1 MSLFRRCLLALAA
14 AAVLAGALVGGT
26 PAGAQTP
33 PPAAPAPAAPFA
45 IPPDMEVLFWPA
57 ERRERDLRRMPE
69 LIPHARIDPSPN
81 PRPLPEGE
89 PLDLDPTANM
99 EAARV
104 AGVLVLQDGRVRLE
118 RNGLGLTPDDVW
130 ASFSMTKS
138 LTATLVGAALVDG
151 ALRSTGDLVTDYL
164 PELAG
169 GAYEGVRIGHILTM
183 TSGAAW
189 DEDYTDPTSDVARF
203 YLTPPP
209 AGEDA
214 TVAYMRR
221 LERAFP
227 PGERWNYNTGETN
240 LIGVLVARATGQPL
254 AAYLKEKIWDPAG
267 MESAAFWMLDA
278 QGRESGGCCV
288 SATLR
293 DWGRVGQMALERGA
307 VPGGQIA
314 SPRWFERAT
323 AQSIDFPENDRGY
336 GFQWWTRAEGTR
348 FEANGI
354 FGQQIHVDPER
365 RLVVVILSSWP
376 TATGRA
382 RSAARDALLDQVRAA
397 VE

>member
-1 MSLFRRCLLALAA
+1 MSLLRRCLPALAA
-14 AAVLAGALVGGT
+14 AALVAAAV

-33 PPAAPAPAAPFA
+33 PAAPAATPFA
-45 IPPDMEVLFWPA
+45 IPPDMQVLFWPA

-69 LIPHARIDPSPN
+69 LIPHARIDPSPS
-81 PRPLPEGE
+81 PRPLPEGAL
-89 PLDLDPTANM
+89 LDLDPTAYM
-99 EAARV
+99 EAERI

-118 RNGLGLTPDDVW
+118 RYGLGMTPQDVW
-130 ASFSMTKS
+130 NSFSMTKS
-138 LTATLVGAALVDG
+138 LTSTLVGVAIAEGKIGSAYDPVD
-151 ALRSTGDLVTDYL
+151 RYI

-169 GAYEGVRIGHILTM
+169 SAYAGVPLANVLTM
-183 TSGAAW
+183 TSGARW

-209 AGEDA
+209 PGEDA

-221 LERAFP
+221 LERAHP

-278 QGRESGGCCV
+278 QGKESGGCCV

-293 DWGRVGQMALERGA
+293 DWGRVGLMALERGA

-314 SPRWFERAT
+314 SPDWFERAT
-323 AQSIDFPENDRGY
+323 SQMVDLPDSERGY
-336 GFQWWTRAEGTR
+336 GAQWWTRADGTR

-382 RSAARDALLDQVRAA
+382 RSAARDAFLEQVRAA
-397 VE
+397 VDQGA

>member
-1 MSLFRRCLLALAA
+1 MSLFRRCLPALAA
-14 AAVLAGALVGGT
+14 AAVLAGTLAGGS
-26 PAGAQTP
+26 PARAQTP

-89 PLDLDPTANM
+89 PLDLDPTAYM
-99 EAARV
+99 EAERI

-118 RNGLGLTPDDVW
+118 RYGLGMTPQDVW
-130 ASFSMTKS
+130 NSFSMTKS
-138 LTATLVGAALVDG
+138 LTSTLVGVAIAEGKIESANDPVD
-151 ALRSTGDLVTDYL
+151 RYI

-169 GAYEGVRIGHILTM
+169 SAYAGVPLANVLTM
-183 TSGAAW
+183 TSGARW

-254 AAYLKEKIWDPAG
+254 AAYLKAKIWDPAG

-293 DWGRVGQMALERGA
+293 DWGRVGLMALERGA

-323 AQSIDFPENDRGY
+323 SQMVDLPDSERGY
-336 GFQWWTRAEGTR
+336 GAQWWTRADGTR

-354 FGQQIHVDPER
+354 FGQQIHIDPER

-382 RSAARDALLDQVRAA
+382 RSAARDAFLDQVRAA

>member
-1 MSLFRRCLLALAA
+1 M
-14 AAVLAGALVGGT
+14 
-26 PAGAQTP
+26 Q
-33 PPAAPAPAAPFA
+33 
-45 IPPDMEVLFWPA
+45 VLFWPA

-69 LIPHARIDPSPN
+69 LIPHARIEPSPN
-81 PRPLPEGE
+81 PRPLPEGAT
-89 PLDLDPTANM
+89 LDLDPTAYM
-99 EAARV
+99 EAERI

-118 RNGLGLTPDDVW
+118 RYGLGMTPQDVW
-130 ASFSMTKS
+130 NSFSMTKS
-138 LTATLVGAALVDG
+138 LTSTLVGVAIEEGKIASAYDPVD
-151 ALRSTGDLVTDYL
+151 RYI

-169 GAYEGVRIGHILTM
+169 SAYEGVPLANVLTM
-183 TSGAAW
+183 TSGVRW
-189 DEDYTDPTSDVARF
+189 NEDYTDPASDAARF

-209 AGEDA
+209 TDEDA

-221 LERAFP
+221 LDRAFP

-240 LIGVLVARATGQPL
+240 LIGALVARATGQPL

-278 QGRESGGCCV
+278 QGKESGGCCV

-293 DWGRVGQMALERGA
+293 DWGRVGLMALERGA

-314 SPRWFERAT
+314 SPNWFERAT
-323 AQSIDFPENDRGY
+323 SQMVDLPDSERGY
-336 GFQWWTRAEGTR
+336 GAQWWTRADGTR

-354 FGQQIHVDPER
+354 FGQQIHIDPER

-382 RSAARDALLDQVRAA
+382 RSAARDAFLDEVRAA

>member
-1 MSLFRRCLLALAA
+1 MSLLRRCLPALFVAA
-14 AAVLAGALVGGT
+14 ALVAGGV
-26 PAGAQTP
+26 PAAAQTP
-33 PPAAPAPAAPFA
+33 PAPAPAATPFA

-69 LIPHARIDPSPN
+69 LIPHARIAPSPS
-81 PRPLPEGE
+81 PRPLPDGE
-89 PLDLDPTANM
+89 PLDLDPAAYM
-99 EAARV
+99 EAERI

-118 RNGLGLTPDDVW
+118 RYGLGMTPQDVW
-130 ASFSMTKS
+130 NSFSMTKS
-138 LTATLVGAALVDG
+138 LTSTLVGVAIAEGKIASAYDPVD
-151 ALRSTGDLVTDYL
+151 RYI

-169 GAYEGVRIGHILTM
+169 SAYEGVPLANVLTM
-183 TSGAAW
+183 TSGARW

-209 AGEDA
+209 PGEDA

-278 QGRESGGCCV
+278 QGKESGGCCV

-293 DWGRVGQMALERGA
+293 DWGRVGLIALERGA

-314 SPRWFERAT
+314 SPEWFERAT
-323 AQSIDFPENDRGY
+323 SQMVDLPDSERGY
-336 GFQWWTRAEGTR
+336 GAQWWTRADGTR

-354 FGQQIHVDPER
+354 FGQQIHIDPER

-382 RSAARDALLDQVRAA
+382 RSAARDAFLDQVRAA
-397 VE
+397 VDQGA

>member
-1 MSLFRRCLLALAA
+1 MSLLRRCLPALAA
-14 AAVLAGALVGGT
+14 AVVAVTV
-26 PAGAQTP
+26 PAAAQTP

-69 LIPHARIDPSPN
+69 LIPHARIEPSPN
-81 PRPLPEGE
+81 PRPLPEGA
-89 PLDLDPTANM
+89 PLDLDPTAYM
-99 EAARV
+99 EAERV

-118 RNGLGLTPDDVW
+118 RYGLGLTPGDVW

-151 ALRSTGDLVTDYL
+151 ALRSTEDLVTDYL

-323 AQSIDFPENDRGY
+323 AQSIDFPDSDRGY

-382 RSAARDALLDQVRAA
+382 RSAARDAFLDQVRAA

>member
-1 MSLFRRCLLALAA
+1 MSLFRRCLPALAA
-14 AAVLAGALVGGT
+14 AAVLAGNLAGGS

-89 PLDLDPTANM
+89 PLDLDPTAYM
-99 EAARV
+99 EAERV

-118 RNGLGLTPDDVW
+118 RYGLGMTPQDVW
-130 ASFSMTKS
+130 NSFSMTKS
-138 LTATLVGAALVDG
+138 LTSTLVGVAIEEGKIASAYDPVD
-151 ALRSTGDLVTDYL
+151 RYI
-164 PELAG
+164 PELSG
-169 GAYEGVRIGHILTM
+169 SVYEGVPLANVLTM
-183 TSGAAW
+183 TSGARW

-254 AAYLKEKIWDPAG
+254 ASYLKAKIWDPAG

-293 DWGRVGQMALERGA
+293 DWGRVGLMALERGA

-314 SPRWFERAT
+314 RPDWFERAT

-336 GFQWWTRAEGTR
+336 GFQWWTRADGTR

-354 FGQQIHVDPER
+354 FGQQIHIDPER

-376 TATGRA
+376 AATGRA
-382 RSAARDALLDQVRAA
+382 RSAARDAFLDQVRAA

>member
-1 MSLFRRCLLALAA
+1 MSLIRRSWPALALAA
-14 AAVLAGALVGGT
+14 ILAAGPVV
-26 PAGAQTP
+26 AQTP

-69 LIPHARIDPSPN
+69 LIPHARIDPSPT
-81 PRPLPEGE
+81 PRPLPAGE
-89 PLDLDPTANM
+89 PLDLDPTAYM
-99 EAARV
+99 EAERI

-118 RNGLGLTPDDVW
+118 RYGLGMTPQDVW
-130 ASFSMTKS
+130 NSFSMTKS
-138 LTATLVGAALVDG
+138 LTSTLVGVAIEEGKIASAYDPVD
-151 ALRSTGDLVTDYL
+151 RYI

-169 GAYEGVRIGHILTM
+169 SAYAGVPLANVLTM
-183 TSGAAW
+183 TSGARW

-293 DWGRVGQMALERGA
+293 DWGRVGLMALERGA

-323 AQSIDFPENDRGY
+323 SQMVDLPDSERGY
-336 GFQWWTRAEGTR
+336 GAQWWTRADGTR

-354 FGQQIHVDPER
+354 FGQQIHIDPER

-382 RSAARDALLDQVRAA
+382 RSAARDAFLDQVRAA

>member
-1 MSLFRRCLLALAA
+1 MSLLRRCLPALAA
-14 AAVLAGALVGGT
+14 AAVLAGALAGGT

-81 PRPLPEGE
+81 PRPLPEGA
-89 PLDLDPTANM
+89 PLDLDPTAYM
-99 EAARV
+99 EAERI
-104 AGVLVLQDGRVRLE
+104 AGVLVLQDGQVRLE
-118 RNGLGLTPDDVW
+118 RYGLGMTPQDVW
-130 ASFSMTKS
+130 NSFSMTKS
-138 LTATLVGAALVDG
+138 LTSTLVGVAIAEGKIEGVD
-151 ALRSTGDLVTDYL
+151 APVDRYI

-169 GAYEGVRIGHILTM
+169 SAYAGVPLANVLTM
-183 TSGAAW
+183 TSGARW

-203 YLTPPP
+203 YLTPPA

-293 DWGRVGQMALERGA
+293 DWGRVGLMALERGA

-323 AQSIDFPENDRGY
+323 SQMVDLPDSERGY
-336 GFQWWTRAEGTR
+336 GAQWWTRADGTR

-354 FGQQIHVDPER
+354 FGQQIHIDPER

-382 RSAARDALLDQVRAA
+382 RSAARDAFLDQVRAA

>member
-1 MSLFRRCLLALAA
+1 MSLLRRCLPALVA
-14 AAVLAGALVGGT
+14 AAVVAGAV
-26 PAGAQTP
+26 PAAAQTP
-33 PPAAPAPAAPFA
+33 PAPAPAVTPFA

-69 LIPHARIDPSPN
+69 LIPHARIEPSPR
-81 PRPLPEGE
+81 PRPLPEGA
-89 PLDLDPTANM
+89 PLDLDPTAYM
-99 EAARV
+99 EAERI

-118 RNGLGLTPDDVW
+118 RYGLGMTPQDAW
-130 ASFSMTKS
+130 NSFSMTKS
-138 LTATLVGAALVDG
+138 LTSTLVGVAIAEGKIASAYDPVD
-151 ALRSTGDLVTDYL
+151 RYI

-169 GAYEGVRIGHILTM
+169 SAYAGVPLANVLTM
-183 TSGAAW
+183 TSGARW

-209 AGEDA
+209 PGEDA

-278 QGRESGGCCV
+278 QGKESGGCCV

-293 DWGRVGQMALERGA
+293 DWGRVGLMALERGA

-314 SPRWFERAT
+314 SPEWFERAT
-323 AQSIDFPENDRGY
+323 SQMVDLPDSERGY
-336 GFQWWTRAEGTR
+336 GAQWWTRADGTR

-382 RSAARDALLDQVRAA
+382 RSAARDAFLDQVRAA

>member
-1 MSLFRRCLLALAA
+1 MSLFRRCLPALAA
-14 AAVLAGALVGGT
+14 AAVLAGGA

-89 PLDLDPTANM
+89 PLDLDPTAYM
-99 EAARV
+99 EAERI

-118 RNGLGLTPDDVW
+118 RYGLGLTPGDVW

-336 GFQWWTRAEGTR
+336 GFQWWTRADGTR

-382 RSAARDALLDQVRAA
+382 RSAARDAFLDQVRAA